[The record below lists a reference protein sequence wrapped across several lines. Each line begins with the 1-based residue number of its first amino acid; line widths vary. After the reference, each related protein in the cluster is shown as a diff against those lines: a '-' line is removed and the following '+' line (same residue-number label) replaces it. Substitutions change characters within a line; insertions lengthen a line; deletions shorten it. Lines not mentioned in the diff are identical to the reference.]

1 MDEVGGS
8 GRFPLWSV
16 GGVLLLIIA
25 LIAGVLIGIWN
36 QKGPYAELE
45 SELASERSAV
55 EELSPSWRPSA
66 QPWTNL
72 GANYRN
78 LRRRS

>member
-1 MDEVGGS
+1 M
-8 GRFPLWSV
+8 
-16 GGVLLLIIA
+16 LLLIIA

-36 QKGPYAELE
+36 QKGPYAELESELASERSAVEELE